1 MNTYGVD
8 LLGRRRRRRHS
19 AEFKA
24 MVVGECMRPGVSM
37 AAVALEHSLN
47 ANMLRKWVIDA
58 EQAGPHGPAATAA
71 TQEVHTPAPT
81 FIPLALTAPPVD
93 GDIRIELQRSGTTVS
108 IVWPATAAA
117 ECAAW
122 LRDWL
127 R

>member
-1 MNTYGVD
+1 M
-8 LLGRRRRRRHS
+8 GRRRRRRHS

-24 MVVGECMRPGVSM
+24 AVIQECMTPGVSI
-37 AAVALEHSLN
+37 AAVALAHSLN

-58 EQAGPHGPAATAA
+58 EQAGTRPPPLRAAPE
-71 TQEVHTPAPT
+71 QVRLPSPS
-81 FIPLALTAPPVD
+81 FIPLALKAPPVD
-93 GDIRIELQRSGTTVS
+93 GDIRIELHRSGTTVNV
-108 IVWPATAAA
+108 VWPVAAAA